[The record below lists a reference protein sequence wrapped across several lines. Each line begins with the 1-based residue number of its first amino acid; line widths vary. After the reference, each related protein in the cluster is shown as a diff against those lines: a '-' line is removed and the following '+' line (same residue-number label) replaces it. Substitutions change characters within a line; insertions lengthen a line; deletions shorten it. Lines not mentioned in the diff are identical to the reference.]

1 MNWRNRLS
9 YRLTNLIF
17 VLALSLV
24 LGMLAWLGNH
34 YDRVWDWTFDNR
46 SSLSSETIQ
55 ILDRMQLPLRVTA
68 FVEDN
73 APLHDRIRQVITRYQ
88 QHKSDISLI
97 ISNPDLEPD
106 LALAEGISKAG
117 VLVFSYGTQREELRS
132 LDERPIA
139 QALLRL
145 LREKQ
150 TWVLMIEGHG
160 EADSFNK
167 ETSGLSLWRK
177 ELTTA
182 GMQLQPINLLR
193 GMKLP
198 HNTSLL
204 IITTPSHEWPQGELA
219 AVLQYLENGGNLLWL
234 QDPGE
239 LQGLEPLARAL
250 RIDFVPGTLVD
261 ANEDI
266 HKLLG
271 IQNPTII
278 PVLDYGRHPV
288 SETLKTQTL
297 FPLAQAIEVLPDS
310 KWENTPLLRS
320 LQHSWSENGPLH
332 LQVRFDL
339 SQGDILG
346 PLDLGIALSRKQG
359 EREQRVVVIGDSQF
373 ANNTYLGY
381 GANRELLLNMMNWL
395 TEDQG
400 LISLSPRKAPDT
412 QIELSQT
419 QILIIASSLMLVLPA
434 LLIMAG
440 MTIWYRRRRR

>member
-34 YDRVWDWTFDNR
+34 HDLVWDWTFDNR
-46 SSLSSETIQ
+46 SSLSSETIR

-73 APLHDRIRQVITRYQ
+73 TPLHDRIRQVIARYQ
-88 QHKSDISLI
+88 QHKSDISLV

-117 VLVFSYGTQREELRS
+117 VLVFSYGTQREKLRS

-145 LREKQ
+145 LRDKQ

-160 EADSFNK
+160 EAEAFDK
-167 ETSGLSLWRK
+167 KTSGLSQWRK

-204 IITTPSHEWPQGELA
+204 IITTPAHEWPQGELA

-234 QDPGE
+234 QDPGK

-250 RIDFVPGTLVD
+250 GIDFVPGTLVD

-278 PVLDYGRHPV
+278 PVMDYGRHPV

-434 LLIMAG
+434 LLITAG